1 MNVYVRLSERKTKMK
16 TSQFI
21 VAVSLIFAG
30 ITAQADYKAVA
41 SGSPADRVA
50 QVANS
55 ILKVYTLELGDYVYQ
70 IVSMDS
76 ELNSDIGLT
85 TMIMVGQG
93 GVGGQ
98 AGYEAAFQVTPTGDL
113 KVLDS
118 AKVTD
123 GKIELGFLD
132 SNNQHVV
139 QRVQYD
145 PRNRTLKE
153 GP

>member
-1 MNVYVRLSERKTKMK
+1 MNIRR
-16 TSQFI
+16 FA
-21 VAVSLIFAG
+21 AVLTLIAAG
-30 ITAQADYKAVA
+30 APAHADYKAVT
-41 SGSPADRVA
+41 SGSKADRVA

-98 AGYEAAFQVTPTGDL
+98 AGYEAAFQVTPTDDL

-118 AKVTD
+118 AKVAN
-123 GKIELGFLD
+123 GKIELNFLD
-132 SNNQHVV
+132 SDGQHVIR
-139 QRVQYD
+139 RVQYV
-145 PRNRTLKE
+145 PHTKILKE
-153 GP
+153 EP